1 MITFDHEKSQKLDEE
16 IIQTLSSLLEKQK
29 NIIERTEKEAFL
41 LKERE
46 IIYELLMRVNEER
59 RVSY

>member
-29 NIIERTEKEAFL
+29 HIIERTEKEAFL

-46 IIYELLMRVNEER
+46 ILYELLMRVNEER